1 MLTSIQDTK
10 LLNQNE
16 EIKFNQEKN
25 KKLVNQ
31 LNTLNTDCE
40 MQIQYNTQDILET
53 VHKSKRQSMA
63 KDNQV
68 LNEEDDEYDQDDF
81 YTNEPDKSAFAN
93 DHVDRIQIV
102 E

>member
-1 MLTSIQDTK
+1 MQDTK

-63 KDNQV
+63 KDN
-68 LNEEDDEYDQDDF
+68 
-81 YTNEPDKSAFAN
+81 
-93 DHVDRIQIV
+93 
-102 E
+102 